1 MALEE
6 NKFKAIESSFTRGE
20 QLVLEIPLELSMFF
34 KTVQKDQVL
43 YVATGGG
50 KIDYFSGPDQSEVH
64 QHNHFE
70 LMYVLHGS
78 LINYIEDKA
87 VHYQAGDGCLM
98 NRNVAHVEQMEFG
111 TTALFINLS
120 LPFLKTLLTENSL
133 GVSLS
138 SLGPIFQFLL
148 ANMAE
153 EGSLKR
159 SYIEFTHEP
168 SSNSPLFQKLLD
180 SLQLELSTRKIGANY
195 LQKGLVLRLLD
206 ALEDEEIFYSSYV
219 DLELSKDEF
228 ITNQVLRAIEK
239 VHGVI
244 SRDEL
249 SNRLH
254 YTSEHLNRLVK
265 KQTGQSLMKYAQKV
279 KLAYIQQLL
288 TTTNQTLAEISE
300 QVGFQSDSHFYR
312 FFKEKSGQSPDQYRR
327 QNKGV

>member
-1 MALEE
+1 MTIEE
-6 NKFKAIESSFTRGE
+6 NKFKAIESAFTRSE

-34 KTVQKDQVL
+34 KTVLEDQVL
-43 YVATGGG
+43 YVAAGAGQ
-50 KIDYFSGPDQSEVH
+50 IDYFSGPDHHEPH

-98 NRNVAHVEQMEFG
+98 NRNVAHVEQMEIG

-120 LPFLKTLLTENSL
+120 LPFLEKLLTENSL
-133 GVSLS
+133 GISLN

-159 SYIEFTHEP
+159 SYIEFTHEANAK
-168 SSNSPLFQKLLD
+168 SLLFQTLLD
-180 SLQLELSTRKIGANY
+180 ALQLELSTPKIGANY

-244 SRDEL
+244 SREEL
-249 SNRLH
+249 AERLH
-254 YTSEHLNRLVK
+254 YTAEHLNRLVK